1 MQAVRFPLHLNG
13 SSTWGQVLN
22 WRQEVKAAVRD
33 QLLAR
38 LDDMS
43 VETPW
48 EIFPLQAKVA
58 TSPIDVFY
66 EQFS

>member
-1 MQAVRFPLHLNG
+1 
-13 SSTWGQVLN
+13 LN

-43 VETPW
+43 VENPW

-58 TSPIDVFY
+58 ASPIDVFY